1 MSSTTPLRV
10 LGGFAAAPL
19 LPSTLWAISPQGF
32 NIIAFAQTL
41 PWAYA
46 LTAAAGVPAWLLLRA
61 LRRHTALMS
70 VLLGAAAAAL
80 VGTAYH
86 AWDLRRASWVRQRQ
100 VDLVV
105 DGRFTSEGLAAV
117 AMHGASLL
125 VLGAIGAL
133 VWWWV
138 SRSSRRTAGAGT
150 SRSPPGSDRD

>member
-1 MSSTTPLRV
+1 MTPGRV
-10 LGGFAAAPL
+10 LGGFSLAPL
-19 LPSTLWAISPQGF
+19 LPSALWAISPQGF

-61 LRRHTALMS
+61 LRRHTVLM
-70 VLLGAAAAAL
+70 VMALGAGATAL
-80 VGTAYH
+80 VGTAFH

-105 DGRFTSEGLAAV
+105 DGQFTSEGLAAV

-138 SRSSRRTAGAGT
+138 TRSSRRTAGAET
-150 SRSPPGSDRD
+150 SRSQPGSSRG